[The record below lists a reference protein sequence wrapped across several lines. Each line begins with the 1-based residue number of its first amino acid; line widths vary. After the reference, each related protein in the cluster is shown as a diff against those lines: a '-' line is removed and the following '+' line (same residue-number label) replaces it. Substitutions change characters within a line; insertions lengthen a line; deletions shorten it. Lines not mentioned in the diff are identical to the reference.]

1 MIEPSGQHSLLIFSY
16 NNYREYLK
24 DYYQDQKKRRAGFT
38 YSRFSKSCGLGSPN
52 YYKLVMDGEKNLT
65 ANNIIR
71 FAKGLNLSEDE
82 SEYFEA
88 LVNFNQAKDNLER
101 EYYHERVL
109 RIRDRRNSVGRTRR
123 TLEEY
128 EFECVS
134 NWLHHAV
141 MVLTNVSGF
150 RESPRWIRS
159 QLYNLVSEKEVVE
172 ILEALQ
178 ALQLVARNPQGQLQQ
193 TNKRVK
199 TKPELQRA
207 SSKTFY
213 ENLFKRAQ
221 QCLELEKSDKREM
234 NTYFVGLSEKQL
246 PELKSRVRKFMSSL
260 NEWAMENPKPKQVYT
275 LLFSGFP
282 LTKGEGEET

>member
-1 MIEPSGQHSLLIFSY
+1 
-16 NNYREYLK
+16 
-24 DYYQDQKKRRAGFT
+24 
-38 YSRFSKSCGLGSPN
+38 
-52 YYKLVMDGEKNLT
+52 MDAEKNLT

-71 FAKGLNLSEDE
+71 FAKGLNLTEDE

-109 RIRDRRNSVGRTRR
+109 RIRDRRNFVGNTRR

-141 MVLTNVSGF
+141 MVLTNVSDF

-159 QLYNLVSEKEVVE
+159 QLYNVVSEKEVIE

-178 ALQLVARNPQGQLQQ
+178 ALQLIARDTQGRLYQ
-193 TNKRVK
+193 TKKRVK
-199 TKPELQRA
+199 TKPDLQRA

-221 QCLELEKSDKREM
+221 QSLELEKPDKREM
-234 NTYFVGLSEKQL
+234 NTFFVGLSEEQL
-246 PELKSRVRKFMSSL
+246 PELKSRVRKFMGSL
-260 NEWAMENPKPKQVYT
+260 NEWAMENQEPEQVYA

-282 LTKGEGEET
+282 LTKGERGEPWH